1 MLSNKEIKIP
11 VLEEAIAP
19 NPKKI
24 APFNPDELALI
35 FSLIIKIFEDV
46 VGQIIPVENPKR
58 KNGKNIKITSLLKK
72 KNGKSDKINPQKPI
86 TKL

>member
-11 VLEEAIAP
+11 VLEEARAP

-35 FSLIIKIFEDV
+35 FSFIIKIFEDV
-46 VGQIIPVENPKR
+46 VGHIIPVENPRR
-58 KNGKNIKITSLLKK
+58 KNGKNIKIISLLKK
-72 KNGKSDKINPQKPI
+72 KNGNKDKNNPKKPI
-86 TKL
+86 TML